1 MEENDITKK
10 PKEGTWDEMQPSSER
25 KPKVEFEMNKSV
37 KVSFKPDF
45 TKPFE
50 YTSQVDKESVY
61 YLFNCTQD
69 EEEKVFLTSA
79 WSLLKGLKDL
89 EPLANKTVLITKDM
103 KDGKQHYSVEEVNK
117 DDVEVV
123 KVGENEVTEKT
134 DEDYLAKKVKFYDK
148 VGAPWFGKKEYLN
161 PICLYLYWIH

>member
-37 KVSFKPDF
+37 KVSFKSDF

-61 YLFNCTQD
+61 YLFNCVQD
-69 EEEKVFLTSA
+69 GEDKVFLTSA
-79 WSLLKGLKDL
+79 WSLLKSLKDL
-89 EPLANKTVLITKDM
+89 EPLAGKTVVILKGM
-103 KDGKQHYSVEEVNK
+103 KEGKQNYSVEESV
-117 DDVEVV
+117 
-123 KVGENEVTEKT
+123 
-134 DEDYLAKKVKFYDK
+134 DETDK
-148 VGAPWFGKKEYLN
+148 VPVIKPGEEKVEETTETPEVPKLE
-161 PICLYLYWIH
+161 